1 MSSYNESDLEDIE
14 FAIKISSDVYGDEI
28 FTYDSEEERNKGL
41 ARLSKSI
48 EKQEDGIDRELYFV
62 DHGDEELVAE
72 WDGEE
77 WMSHIQKE
85 MPSLQF

>member
-1 MSSYNESDLEDIE
+1 MSNYTDDQLEEIE
-14 FAIKISSDVYGDEI
+14 FAIKTSSDVFGNEI
-28 FTYDSEEERNKGL
+28 FKYDSEDEREAGL
-41 ARLSKSI
+41 SRLSSKI
-48 EKQEDGIDRELYFV
+48 EKLQDGIDREIYYI

-85 MPSLQF
+85 KPSLQF

>member
-1 MSSYNESDLEDIE
+1 MSSYTDEQLEEIE
-14 FAIKISSDVYGDEI
+14 FAIKTSSEVFGNEI
-28 FTYDSEEERNKGL
+28 FKYESEEDRNKAL
-41 ARLSKSI
+41 ARLSREI
-48 EKQEDGIDRELYFV
+48 EKKDDGIDREIYFV